1 MLKIK
6 HAVIG
11 TLCGFLAI
19 CSVTGLTRTAVYASE
34 SEPKVQLDMD
44 VIPGN
49 YDENLY
55 KRALNTVYLEENPNK
70 TRQELSLL
78 TDQENMTQDVNIQKN
93 EKTGVIT
100 YTFPN
105 TYNAVGNME
114 QSFEDSF
121 VKKISV
127 ATVNTDVVVTVSY
140 KVKYVH
146 TSLQD
151 EDGILASFSSASYS
165 MRLKLPEGVTKSDV
179 QDTDYYYNNKFTLMM
194 PGKWKD
200 FYEEYPIFSNNSAID
215 SVHIS
220 YVANSTLITVK
231 TSKLQGYKISEKDG
245 YLIVQIGDPRKIYK
259 NIVVLDAGHGG
270 KDHGATNRG
279 TKEKN
284 INFQIIYTLAKQ
296 LFDSPESNVK
306 AYWSRH
312 DDTFISLSERAC
324 FASQVGADLF
334 VSLHMNS
341 AFRRS
346 ANGMEVYYSIDN
358 NKTMSTG
365 LSSRIL
371 AHRMHYRL
379 NYDLSIPSRGVK
391 KAGFYVIKHN
401 TVPAILVELG
411 FLSGTH
417 DYSKLI
423 SSSYQK
429 QAAQSIYDCISD
441 VFKDYP
447 TGR

>member
-1 MLKIK
+1 MLKIRR
-6 HAVIG
+6 AVIG

-19 CSVTGLTRTAVYASE
+19 CGVTGMTGTTVYASE
-34 SEPKVQLDMD
+34 CEPKVNLDVD
-44 VIPGN
+44 VVPGT

-55 KRALNTVYLEENPNK
+55 ARALSTVYLEENPGK

-78 TDQENMTQDVNIQKN
+78 TDQENMTQNVDIQKN
-93 EKTGVIT
+93 EKTGAIT
-100 YTFPN
+100 YTFPD
-105 TYNAVGNME
+105 TYNAVGDME
-114 QSFEDSF
+114 QSFDDSF
-121 VKKISV
+121 VKKLSIS
-127 ATVNTDVVVTVSY
+127 TVNTDVVVTVSY
-140 KVKYVH
+140 KVKCVQ

-165 MRLKLPEGVTKSDV
+165 MRLKLPEGVTKSEIK
-179 QDTDYYYNNKFTLMM
+179 DTDYYYNNKFTLMM

-200 FYEEYPIFSNNSAID
+200 FYEEYPILSNNSAIS
-215 SVHIS
+215 SVHVS

-245 YLIVQIGDPRKIYK
+245 YLIVQIDNPRKIYE

-270 KDHGATNRG
+270 KDHGAKHRG

-296 LFDSPESNVK
+296 LFDSPDSNVK

-312 DDTFISLSERAC
+312 NDTFISLSARAR

-346 ANGMEVYYSIDN
+346 ANGMEVYYSINN
-358 NKTMSTG
+358 NKTTSNG

-391 KAGFYVIKHN
+391 KAGFYVIKYN
-401 TVPAILVELG
+401 TVPAILIELG

-423 SSSYQK
+423 SPSYQK
-429 QAAQSIYDCISD
+429 RAAQSIYDCISD